1 MMFWKDGDRFFIV
14 LSPALNSG
22 KSEPREETSLMSCFL
37 TDGDT
42 LFFLL
47 LFIASRYRGNWKGD
61 LPQGK
66 GEYQVLNLKLSQ
78 KNYFHW
84 NLFNLEVFV
93 PRSGQM
99 ETSSWASSKPVFPV
113 ERAFMRHNPETSL
126 SEGWKGFKI
135 NFKF

>member
-42 LFFLL
+42 LFFSSFHCLKVPRQL
-47 LFIASRYRGNWKGD
+47 ERRPAPRKGRVSGPEFKTEPKKLFPLESLQSRS
-61 LPQGK
+61 LCP
-66 GEYQVLNLKLSQ
+66 
-78 KNYFHW
+78 
-84 NLFNLEVFV
+84 

-99 ETSSWASSKPVFPV
+99 ETSLWASSKPVFPV

>member
-1 MMFWKDGDRFFIV
+1 
-14 LSPALNSG
+14 
-22 KSEPREETSLMSCFL
+22 MSCFL

-42 LFFLL
+42 LFFSSSFHCLKVPRQL
-47 LFIASRYRGNWKGD
+47 ERRPAPRKGRVSGPEFKTEATND
-61 LPQGK
+61 
-66 GEYQVLNLKLSQ
+66 
-78 KNYFHW
+78 FHW

-99 ETSSWASSKPVFPV
+99 ETSSWESSKPVFPV
-113 ERAFMRHNPETSL
+113 ERAFMRPNPETSL

>member
-22 KSEPREETSLMSCFL
+22 KSEPREETSLMSCFV

-42 LFFLL
+42 LFFSFHCLKVPRQL
-47 LFIASRYRGNWKGD
+47 ERRPAPRKGRVSG
-61 LPQGK
+61 PEFK
-66 GEYQVLNLKLSQ
+66 TEATN
-78 KNYFHW
+78 W

-99 ETSSWASSKPVFPV
+99 ETSLWASSKPVSPV
-113 ERAFMRHNPETSL
+113 ERAFMRPNPETSL